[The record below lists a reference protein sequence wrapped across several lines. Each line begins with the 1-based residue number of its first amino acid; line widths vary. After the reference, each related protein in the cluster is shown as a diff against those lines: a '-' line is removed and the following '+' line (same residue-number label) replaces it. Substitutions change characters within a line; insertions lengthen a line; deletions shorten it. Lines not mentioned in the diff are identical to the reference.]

1 MKRGFDF
8 LQDEIKDTNKNMI
21 AGFNNIKDDI
31 KDVRKEI
38 QANNYYWGNQISNL
52 NNMYFQQF
60 SKTEDELKN
69 KKVKLV
75 ENKIKLNEH
84 EKTLVLLTNSNE
96 IKINIKKV

>member
-1 MKRGFDF
+1 
-8 LQDEIKDTNKNMI
+8 MI

-38 QANNYYWGNQISNL
+38 QDL

-69 KKVKLV
+69 QKVKLV
-75 ENKIKLNEH
+75 ENKLN
-84 EKTLVLLTNSNE
+84 
-96 IKINIKKV
+96 